1 MICSSNVFFINNPG
15 PELRL
20 KLDPDPKKKINNN
33 FGCPTLPDTPF
44 KETAKHNMKYPQ
56 PLSSSY

>member
-1 MICSSNVFFINNPG
+1 MICSSNVFFINNPD

-20 KLDPDPKKKINNN
+20 KLDPKKKKIYNN
-33 FGCPTLPDTPF
+33 FGSSTLPDTPF